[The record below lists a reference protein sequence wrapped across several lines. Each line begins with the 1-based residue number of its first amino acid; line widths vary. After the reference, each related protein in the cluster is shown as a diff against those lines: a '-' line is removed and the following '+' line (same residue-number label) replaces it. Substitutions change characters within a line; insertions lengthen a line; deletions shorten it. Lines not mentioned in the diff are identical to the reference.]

1 MRTFTISWEVDGA
14 SGSSDV
20 EALSPLFALYR
31 FYETF
36 YNYTFVW
43 MTEGNRSYG
52 PIRWTGG
59 ERPRKWLETRKDA
72 YNSGYLETLLCRDLF
87 RQDCIKYVE
96 FWGDLPLA
104 NARTLWTDA
113 RYRAFATIQALRR
126 DTR

>member
-31 FYETF
+31 FYENF
-36 YNYTFVW
+36 PEYRFLHMSERGVHIA
-43 MTEGNRSYG
+43 
-52 PIRWTGG
+52 PIAWRGG
-59 ERPRKWLETRKDA
+59 ARPKKWSEVRKDHS
-72 YNSGYLETLLCRDLF
+72 NSGYLEACLCSDLF